1 MKHYFVITCSNI
13 SLDQFPKAKD
23 TEEKI
28 NKWHLI
34 KLKRFYTAKE
44 AIHKTRKPSEWE
56 KILVNNMTDKEL
68 IFKTYK
74 QLI

>member
-1 MKHYFVITCSNI
+1 MKYYFVIACSNI

-23 TEEKI
+23 TEAKI

-34 KLKRFYTAKE
+34 KLKRFYTVKE

-56 KILVNNMTDKEL
+56 KILASDMIDKGL
-68 IFKTYK
+68 IFKVYK
-74 QLI
+74 QIV